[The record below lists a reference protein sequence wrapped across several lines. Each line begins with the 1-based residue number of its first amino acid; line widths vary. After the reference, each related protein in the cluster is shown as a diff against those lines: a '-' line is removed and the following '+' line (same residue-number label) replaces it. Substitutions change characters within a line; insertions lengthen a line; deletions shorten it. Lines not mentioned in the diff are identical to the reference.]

1 MAEWDHLQGKAGC
14 AEHLGAGP
22 WEERALWGG
31 AEGWRR
37 GDQVGTDRVQG
48 VCPALPT
55 FLFPCSPPL
64 TSLCLIPVRSSNM
77 SPSG

>member
-14 AEHLGAGP
+14 AEYLGGP
-22 WEERALWGG
+22 GG
-31 AEGWRR
+31 GGLCVGYSWIG
-37 GDQVGTDRVQG
+37 GDRCGTDKVQG

-64 TSLCLIPVRSSNM
+64 TSLPDPHEVIHHYVTA
-77 SPSG
+77 